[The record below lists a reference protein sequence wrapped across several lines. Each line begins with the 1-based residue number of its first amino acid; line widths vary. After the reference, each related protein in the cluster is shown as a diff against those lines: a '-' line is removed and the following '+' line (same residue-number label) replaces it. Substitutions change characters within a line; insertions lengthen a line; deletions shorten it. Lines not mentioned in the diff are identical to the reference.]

1 MADQQ
6 IILDRLAE
14 GVREMDEDLTL
25 EASHEALDNHV
36 DALTAINQGLVVGMN
51 QAGLLYEQEEY
62 FVPELLLCS
71 DAMYTGLDILSP
83 HIQRSSAEDKHK
95 VVIGVVEGDTHDIG
109 KNLVKLMLEV
119 ADFEI
124 YDLGRD
130 VPPADFIGKVK
141 EVGADIVCL
150 STLMSTTMDRMVDV
164 IELLKKEGLREKV
177 LVMIGGGPISQAFA
191 DRIGADAYSE
201 NAIAAVADAKRL
213 IALKKKVAV

>member
-1 MADQQ
+1 MDAQQ
-6 IILDRLAE
+6 KILGRLAE
-14 GVREMDEDLTL
+14 GVREMDEELAVQ
-25 EASHEALDNHV
+25 ASHEALENKI
-36 DALTAINQGLVVGMN
+36 DALTAINQGLVIGMN
-51 QAGLLYEQEEY
+51 EAGLLYEQEEY

-71 DAMYTGLDILSP
+71 DAMYAGLDVLSP
-83 HIQRSSAEDKHK
+83 HIHRDTAESKHK

-130 VPPADFIGKVK
+130 VPPADFVGKVK

-150 STLMSTTMDRMVDV
+150 STLMSTTMDRMADV

-177 LVMIGGGPISQAFA
+177 QVMIGGGPISQAFA

-201 NAIAAVADAKRL
+201 NAVGAVKDAKRL
-213 IALKKKVAV
+213 LSQKKVAV

>member
-1 MADQQ
+1 MDSQQ
-6 IILDRLAE
+6 EILDRLAE
-14 GVREMDEDLTL
+14 GVREMDEELAVQ
-25 EASHEALDNHV
+25 ASYEALENKI

-51 QAGLLYEQEEY
+51 EAGFLYEQEEY

-71 DAMYTGLDILSP
+71 DAMYAGLDVLSP
-83 HIQRSSAEDKHK
+83 HIQRNTAESKQK

-130 VPPADFIGKVK
+130 VPAVDFISKVK

-150 STLMSTTMDRMVDV
+150 STLMSTTMDRMADV
-164 IELLKKEGLREKV
+164 IELLKKEGLREQV

-191 DRIGADAYSE
+191 NRIGADAYSE
-201 NAIAAVADAKRL
+201 NAIGAVKDAKRL
-213 IALKKKVAV
+213 LSEKRVAI

>member
-1 MADQQ
+1 LDSQQ
-6 IILDRLAE
+6 EILDRLAE
-14 GVREMDEDLTL
+14 GVREMDEELAVQ
-25 EASHEALDNHV
+25 ASYEALENKI

-51 QAGLLYEQEEY
+51 EAGFLYEQEEY

-71 DAMYTGLDILSP
+71 DAMYAGLDVLSP
-83 HIQRSSAEDKHK
+83 HIQRNTAESKQK

-130 VPPADFIGKVK
+130 VPAVDFISKVK

-150 STLMSTTMDRMVDV
+150 STLMSTTMDRMADV
-164 IELLKKEGLREKV
+164 IELLKKEGLREQV

-191 DRIGADAYSE
+191 NRIGADAYSE
-201 NAIAAVADAKRL
+201 NAIGAVKDAKRL
-213 IALKKKVAV
+213 LSEKRVAI